1 MRKITAVTVGRSD
14 YGILLPILK
23 KLNSDHEIELLIIA
37 AGMHLAPE
45 FGLTYKYIIDDGFEI
60 SDYVEMLL
68 SSNTSQGV
76 AMSMGLGVI
85 GFSQVYYRQQPDMLL
100 LVGDRFEMHSAAS
113 AAQPFNIP
121 IAHIHGGEI
130 TEGAIDD
137 SFRHSITK
145 MSHIH
150 FVSTEEYRDRVIQ
163 MGEEPWR
170 VIISGA
176 PSLDNLY
183 EVDLLSLDDLESE
196 LGVSLTAGCLLVTY
210 HPVTLEYDQTEFQMI
225 ELLAALENIH
235 KPIIFTKPNADAGG
249 QLITRL
255 VTQFVESTDQAYLFD
270 NLGTQRYFSLMRY
283 SSVMV
288 GNSSSGI
295 IEAAS
300 FGLPVINIGSRQDGR
315 VKAWNVIDV
324 GNTRQEIIE
333 GIDKGLK
340 SKLSKSK
347 DQFSVNPYRN
357 GVASDVIVRRLQSIE
372 LGDQLLRKKFYD
384 V

>member
-357 GVASDVIVRRLQSIE
+357 GVASDVSVRRLQSIE

>member
-283 SSVMV
+283 SAVMV